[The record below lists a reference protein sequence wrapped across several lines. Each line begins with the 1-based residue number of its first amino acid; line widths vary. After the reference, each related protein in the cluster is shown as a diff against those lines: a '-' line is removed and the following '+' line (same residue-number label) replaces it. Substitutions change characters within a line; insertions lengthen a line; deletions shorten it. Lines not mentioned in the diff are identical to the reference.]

1 MKDIESGEYHQGVL
15 LNISEIGRLSNMTM
29 IYEGVETRRQQ
40 YILCQLGYNLHQGYL
55 YSRTQRAAD

>member
-1 MKDIESGEYHQGVL
+1 ESGDHHQGVL
-15 LNISEIGRLSNMTM
+15 LNISEIGRLSNITM

-55 YSRTQRAAD
+55 YSRPQSTIY